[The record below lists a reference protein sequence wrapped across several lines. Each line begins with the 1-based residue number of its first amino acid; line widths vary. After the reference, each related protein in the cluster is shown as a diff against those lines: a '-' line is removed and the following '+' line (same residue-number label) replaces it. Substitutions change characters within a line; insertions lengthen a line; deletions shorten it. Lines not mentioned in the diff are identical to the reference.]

1 MPRRSACRPPVQL
14 PTPAERAALAV
25 VARYLARAGNTTASH
40 LLCGGADA
48 DATLATDL
56 RDQFEAGA
64 ALCRSLLDA
73 AADDD
78 AWLLR
83 LP

>member
-1 MPRRSACRPPVQL
+1 MRPRSASPFPVPP
-14 PTPAERAALAV
+14 PSPAERAALAV
-25 VARYLARAGNTTASH
+25 AARYLARAGTAAATQ
-40 LLCGGADA
+40 LLGGGADA
-48 DATLATDL
+48 DTTLAAIL

-64 ALCRSLLDA
+64 ALCRGLLDA
-73 AADDD
+73 AADHD

>member
-1 MPRRSACRPPVQL
+1 MRRRPAYPSPVPL
-14 PTPAERAALAV
+14 PSPSERAALAV
-25 VARYLARAGNTTASH
+25 TARYLARAGSATATH
-40 LLCGGADA
+40 LLGGADV
-48 DATLATDL
+48 DATLAAIL

-64 ALCRSLLDA
+64 ALCRGLLDA
-73 AADDD
+73 AADGD

>member
-1 MPRRSACRPPVQL
+1 MRHRLPYPSPVPL
-14 PTPAERAALAV
+14 PSPTERAALAV
-25 VARYLARAGNTTASH
+25 AARYLARAGTATATQ
-40 LLCGGADA
+40 LLGGADA
-48 DATLATDL
+48 DATLAAIL

-64 ALCRSLLDA
+64 ALCRGLLDA
-73 AADDD
+73 AVDDD